1 MQLLGQRPF
10 LVHALHVLTLR
21 LFVFFCFFV
30 AFLSVWSV
38 QQSST
43 WTLQAESMRLHGLQP
58 EQIGVLNPVLIM
70 ILLPLFDG
78 VIYPA
83 IKKCG
88 MDFTPLK
95 RMGMGMLIGAA
106 AFALSAGVEYKI
118 TAASQAKSVSVFWQL
133 PQIVLIS
140 VGEILISVTGLE
152 FAYTQAAIQLKS
164 TVAALFLLTSAI
176 GDLLTGVL
184 YSALYPVL
192 SGPVMLLFFSG
203 LMLLN
208 FVAFLY
214 VASRYQPVIVVDE
227 KVRATEEENETEEER
242 LQKEKENK
250 EKEQQQQ
257 GQGQG
262 AFGAEP
268 QPIDDLGEDI
278 GGGDVELMPSARSS
292 PQQSPQHQQQQ
303 QQQGNNNAAAAAAPH
318 HLKRASTTSFAVPS
332 RMEDDA

>member
-1 MQLLGQRPF
+1 MC
-10 LVHALHVLTLR
+10 VLTPPLLFYVLR
-21 LFVFFCFFV
+21 LFVCFVFLFCF

-83 IKKCG
+83 IKKCKL
-88 MDFTPLK
+88 DFTPLK
-95 RMGMGMLIGAA
+95 RMGMGMIIGAV

-118 TAASQAKSVSVFWQL
+118 SSASEAKSISVFWQL

-152 FAYTQAAIQLKS
+152 FAYTQATIQLKS

-208 FVAFLY
+208 FIAFLL
-214 VASRYQPVIVVDE
+214 VANRYQTVIVVDQ

-242 LQKEKENK
+242 LQKEKEKK
-250 EKEQQQQ
+250 EKEEQQRQGQ

-268 QPIDDLGEDI
+268 QPIHEGDFGEEEG
-278 GGGDVELMPSARSS
+278 GGGDVELMPSSRSS

-303 QQQGNNNAAAAAAPH
+303 QAGNNAANAAPH